1 MEAYRRL
8 EDLTLMDDYM
18 FGTVMQDPKLIRPLI
33 ESILNM
39 RIRQVTYIEP
49 QRTVKSGFEAK
60 GIRLDL
66 YVEDENGVVY
76 NVEVQTT
83 RHRSLPKRMR
93 YYQSAIDMNVLSP
106 GADYARL
113 RKSFII
119 FICNHD
125 PYGRDRIVYRFE
137 NRCIEEPELPFGDE
151 TVKVIVN
158 TKGTAGAVNDE
169 LQEVI
174 RYLDSGT
181 VSGDFSRELEDAVN
195 HVKSSEERRHEY
207 MIMML
212 REQELIEQGRE
223 QGLVQ
228 GREQGLE
235 QGLVQG
241 REQGLVQGLAEGA
254 QQGESRLAKLI
265 ETLFSLGRS
274 QDAVRVAS
282 DPEYR
287 RQLYSEFN
295 L

>member
-1 MEAYRRL
+1 
-8 EDLTLMDDYM
+8 
-18 FGTVMQDPKLIRPLI
+18 
-33 ESILNM
+33 M

-49 QRTVKSGFEAK
+49 QRTVKSGFETK
-60 GIRLDL
+60 GVRLDL
-66 YVEDENGVVY
+66 YVEDENGVIY

-113 RKSFII
+113 RKSYII

-125 PYGRDRIVYRFE
+125 PYGRDRIVYHFE

-158 TKGTAGAVNDE
+158 TKGTTGTVNAE

-228 GREQGLE
+228 GREQGL
-235 QGLVQG
+235 
-241 REQGLVQGLAEGA
+241 VQGLAEGA

>member
-1 MEAYRRL
+1 MDAYRTL

-33 ESILNM
+33 ERILDL

-49 QRTVKSGFEAK
+49 QRTVKSGFDAK

-66 YVEDENGVVY
+66 YVEDENGIVY

-83 RHRSLPKRMR
+83 RHRSLAKRMR

-113 RKSFII
+113 RKSYII

-151 TVKVIVN
+151 TVKIIVN
-158 TKGTAGAVNDE
+158 TRGTEGTVNAE
-169 LQEVI
+169 LLEVI

-181 VSGDFSRELEDAVN
+181 VSGNFSQELDDAVN
-195 HVKSSEERRHEY
+195 HIKSSEERRHEY
-207 MIMML
+207 MIMMI

-223 QGLVQ
+223 QGREEGREE
-228 GREQGLE
+228 GREQGIIE
-235 QGLVQG
+235 GVQRG
-241 REQGLVQGLAEGA
+241 EARLAE
-254 QQGESRLAKLI
+254 LI
-265 ETLFSLGRS
+265 GHLFSLGRD
-274 QDAVRVAS
+274 QDAVRAAS

-287 RQLYSEFN
+287 KQLYSELGF
-295 L
+295 

>member
-113 RKSFII
+113 RKSYII

-125 PYGRDRIVYRFE
+125 PYGRGRIVYRFE

-158 TKGTAGAVNDE
+158 TKGTTGTVNAE

-228 GREQGLE
+228 GREQGL
-235 QGLVQG
+235 
-241 REQGLVQGLAEGA
+241 VQGLAEGA